1 MEWVDRSSRVTV
13 AGLAGCA
20 VGVLLVLI
28 SGLLLVGGP
37 GVASAAGSAAY
48 SSPGYRGIRQPV
60 ATRPGAMPTPISL
73 SPLGKFPDVLVDG
86 AGTSHIVWITSDGVN
101 ADAIHYCRLPRGAT
115 ACDVSS
121 TLLPQKVYGDGD
133 SPAFNTSSNGAR
145 IVQVG
150 QQIVILDYR
159 YPTNYAKPDGSSSS
173 NTVLEW
179 VSEDGGTTFTGPGIV
194 GDQPIGGGVVEFG
207 PDNDPQILTTT
218 DGVTG
223 GTYVQAIR
231 PGTYTSESG
240 NLGGGGPDQAYSGS
254 LAIDNGLPVAAF
266 SNLQSQTLVRRF
278 SGTGSAGD
286 AANWSAAMIVP
297 GSEPQLAGGPG
308 GLFLIDRSGNA
319 PYAVRRISG
328 DQAGAPVTVSD
339 SSDPQYRTLTE
350 TSSGGLVAGW
360 ESRGGASPGVR
371 VRSSP
376 DGSGWSNSDALIG
389 GAENGQLRTA
399 AAGDGGGIAVLN
411 HTGGVNA
418 PGPIVALAYGQ
429 RKPTGQPGIAGI
441 PGGGDPSATTSC
453 QQVTFGAV
461 KITGELGCFAH
472 GTGSFAHDV
481 VSDGELDFNGL
492 RIIPDAGVQIIIDAH
507 AHTFDTTG
515 KVTVIAEGSG
525 LKVTLWHG
533 EIHVKLPTAG
543 AETDLFN
550 FDMSQYAADLQGFPV
565 NARIDVKLT
574 SDGVRIPI
582 DLKLPA
588 VFGGITGH
596 AELVANETS
605 GLQLGSLAIS
615 IQNAPIGPLLADF
628 NISYDAKS
636 DVWLGGG
643 KLSFPPRPGGLVLTA
658 SVSFAGGHFVQGMV
672 DIKPFG
678 YGIPIFTD
686 VYLDDINAAIQL
698 EPKTVITGG
707 VGIGAIPIGT
717 PSEFT
722 DTFQING
729 DIALT
734 FSDPFRIDVTG
745 DASMLGIPVA
755 NAHLL
760 FVSNGYLSLD
770 GQFDFK
776 VDPVEVTA
784 GISAVAD
791 LPHRLFSAEFKADLQ
806 VLGYSLSSVDGIISS
821 SGIALCGDLPVPPF
835 SRVTVGHHWN
845 HDYTDLVPSFDWLR
859 LHSCDLSAYRVMASP
874 ARATAA
880 AAGLAIS
887 VPHARSVNIAVRGA
901 GGPPAVTLTTPSGKL
916 IVPVVSS
923 LQVAAATLAAPTG
936 PRAAAFA
943 VASKSTTVVVL
954 RDPAAGTWR
963 VAAQTGSAAL
973 AGLAEAFTLAPT
985 AVRGRLQGHGRHL
998 RLRYSIHPRPGMT
1011 VTFAELAGRVMHQ
1024 IGVPHRA
1031 HGTLAFAPAD
1041 GPAGRRQIVALI
1053 NQDGLPRPRVV
1064 LTSYR
1069 APGPLRPAAV
1079 HRLRVALRGATLSVT
1094 FGPAENAQSYEI
1106 QITSTDGKRRL
1117 LLLSAAHRSVSL
1129 HGIGP
1134 GAHATATVT
1143 AFAAD
1148 GHSGPSVRATSRRKR
1163 GSKV

>member
-1 MEWVDRSSRVTV
+1 VGWVDRKSDGGARAGAGSVIGAV
-13 AGLAGCA
+13 AVLIA
-20 VGVLLVLI
+20 VLL
-28 SGLLLVGGP
+28 LLGSP
-37 GVASAAGSAAY
+37 AVAAAAGGATY
-48 SSPGYRGIRQPV
+48 RSPGYSGIRHPV
-60 ATRPGAMPTPISL
+60 ATVPGAVPTPIPL
-73 SPLGKFPDVLVDG
+73 SSAGTFPDVLVDG

-101 ADAIHYCRLPRGAT
+101 ADAIHYCRLPRAAA
-115 ACDVSS
+115 ACNSS
-121 TLLPQKVYGDGD
+121 SVLVPQKDYGDGD
-133 SPAFNTSSNGAR
+133 SPSFNTSSNGAR
-145 IVQVG
+145 IVQLG

-159 YPTNYAKPDGSSSS
+159 YPTSYPKPDGSSSS

-179 VSEDGGTTFTGPGIV
+179 VSEDGGSTFTGPGVV
-194 GDQPIGGGVVEFG
+194 GDQPIGGGVVAFG
-207 PDNDPQILTTT
+207 AANDPQILTTT

-223 GTYVQAIR
+223 GTYVQAIK

-240 NLGGGGPDQAYSGS
+240 NLAVNGPNDAYSGS

-266 SNLQSQTLVRRF
+266 TNLTNQTLVRRF
-278 SGTGSAGD
+278 TGVGSAGD
-286 AANWSAAMIVP
+286 PSNWTPAMRLP

-308 GLFLIDRSGNA
+308 GLYLMDRSAND

-328 DQAGAPVTVSD
+328 SQAGAPVVVSD
-339 SSDPQYRTLTE
+339 RNDPQYRTLTE
-350 TSSGGLVAGW
+350 TSSGGLLAGW
-360 ESRGGASPGVR
+360 ESRGGKSPGVH

-376 DGSGWSNSDALIG
+376 DGGGWSNTDTLIA
-389 GAENGQLRTA
+389 GANNGQLRMA

-418 PGPIVALAYGQ
+418 VGPIVAVAYGQ
-429 RKPTGQPGIAGI
+429 RKPTGAPGIAGI
-441 PGGGDPSATTSC
+441 PGGGDPKATTSC

-472 GTGSFAHDV
+472 GTGSFAQDV
-481 VSDGELDFNGL
+481 VSDGEIDFNGL
-492 RIIPDAGVQIIIDAH
+492 RIVPDPGVQIIIDAH

-515 KVTVIAEGSG
+515 KVSVIAEGSK
-525 LKVTLWHG
+525 LKITLWHG

-550 FDMSQYAADLQGFPV
+550 FDMSQYAADLEGFPID
-565 NARIDVKLT
+565 AKIDVKLT
-574 SDGVRIPI
+574 ADGVRIPV

-596 AELVANETS
+596 AEVVSNEAS

-628 NISYDAKS
+628 NISYDSKD
-636 DVWLGGG
+636 DVWLGDG
-643 KLSFPPRPGGLVLTA
+643 KLSFPPRPGGLVLAA
-658 SVSFAGGHFVQGMV
+658 SVSFAGGHFIQGKI
-672 DIKPFG
+672 DIKPPG
-678 YGIPIFTD
+678 YGLPIFTD
-686 VYLDDINAAIQL
+686 VYLDDINAGIHL

-729 DIALT
+729 EIALT

-745 DASMLGIPVA
+745 DASIVGIPVA

-776 VDPVEVTA
+776 FDPIEVTA

-821 SGIALCGDLPVPPF
+821 SGVALCGDLPVPPF
-835 SRVTVGHHWN
+835 SRVTIGHHWD

-880 AAGLAIS
+880 AAGLPIS

-901 GGPPAVTLTTPSGKL
+901 GGSPSVTLTSPSGKVT
-916 IVPVVSS
+916 VPVITS
-923 LQVAAATLAAPTG
+923 LQAAAATLAAPNG
-936 PRAAAFA
+936 ARAAAFA
-943 VASKSTTVVVL
+943 VPSKSTTVVVL
-954 RDPAAGTWR
+954 RDPAAGIWR
-963 VAAQTGSAAL
+963 VAAQQGSPAI
-973 AGLAEAFTLAPT
+973 AGLAESYTLPPA
-985 AVRGRLQGHGRHL
+985 AVRGRVLGHGRHL
-998 RLRYSIHPRPGMT
+998 RLSYTLKPRPGMT
-1011 VTFAELAGRVMHQ
+1011 VTFAELAGRVTHQ
-1024 IGVPHRA
+1024 IGIARGA
-1031 HGTLAFAPAD
+1031 RGTLAFAPAD
-1041 GPAGRRQIVALI
+1041 GPAGRRQIVAII

-1064 LTSYR
+1064 LASYN
-1069 APGPLRPAAV
+1069 APAPIRPGAV
-1079 HRLRVALRGATLSVT
+1079 RGLRVTLRRATLSVT
-1094 FGPAENAQSYEI
+1094 FGRARDASSYRVLI
-1106 QITSTDGKRRL
+1106 ISSDGKHRL
-1117 LLLSAAHRSVSL
+1117 VLSSAAHRSVTL
-1129 HGIGP
+1129 RGIGP
-1134 GAHATATVT
+1134 GAHAVATVT
-1143 AFAAD
+1143 AVAAD
-1148 GHSGPSVRATSRRKR
+1148 GRSGPSVRASSSAKRRSKR
-1163 GSKV
+1163 